1 MLSSPAPESTSFFKA
16 TLVLMMSVSFAVTS
30 SSLRAAPKEIVGRTC
45 GGGMAK
51 CVKIKF
57 FGGLP
62 IGHMPIRS
70 MSAFLIRLKIVSASL
85 ADMTRFRSCPVASS
99 SPPSGK
105 EQIDKEAG
113 LQVAATAAEL
123 GISFVLLGIWA
134 IDVQVLVT
142 LRVGNRSTSL
152 LGTATQHHS
161 LQLLLRAM
169 EFHRIDH
176 LVVSGISQK
185 SGAIVANTSQH
196 IVRGL
201 HEAPMEHGPCERQVA
216 PMPGAALDVLS
227 ARLTNRAD
235 VNRA

>member
-1 MLSSPAPESTSFFKA
+1 MRRRDGQVRQDQILWRVANWAHAHPLDVRLPDPSENCEC
-16 TLVLMMSVSFAVTS
+16 L
-30 SSLRAAPKEIVGRTC
+30 VGRHDAFPVLPC
-45 GGGMAK
+45 GLLIAAFREGD
-51 CVKIKF
+51 I
-57 FGGLP
+57 
-62 IGHMPIRS
+62 HD
-70 MSAFLIRLKIVSASL
+70 SA
-85 ADMTRFRSCPVASS
+85 
-99 SPPSGK
+99 
-105 EQIDKEAG
+105 IDKEAG